1 MQGALDKEGEP
12 LADRLLFIHYLE
24 RDTLEESQ
32 EHIAVWR
39 LNKTR

>member
-12 LADRLLFIHYLE
+12 LADRLFIHYLE